1 MHNEFIKAMVAIS
14 AEMVNPLKNKA
25 GAGRFPYVELDTLL
39 DIIRPI
45 AAKHGVAVLQY
56 VTESGDQLITEL
68 LHVSGETR
76 QFTTP
81 LRLGGLDQK
90 SDAQK
95 MGAAITYARK
105 YSLMALFAC
114 MGEKDTD
121 PDAPRRET
129 HVELPAHAKKVVA
142 ATTAPAAQTEEKKYT
157 PEELYLLLQEQP
169 YFNAYV
175 ECGMKKK
182 KLEKEFILQMLR
194 DHPAGAWTGYN
205 DFVASMDR
213 S

>member
-1 MHNEFIKAMVAIS
+1 MSIEFIKSMVAIS

-56 VTESGDQLITEL
+56 VTEAGDQLITEL

-90 SDAQK
+90 SEAQK

-121 PDAPRRET
+121 PDAPRKDSYG
-129 HVELPAHAKKVVA
+129 ELPAHAKRVTPA
-142 ATTAPAAQTEEKKYT
+142 QETTEKPKRS
-157 PEELYLLLQEQP
+157 PEELYSMLESMP

-182 KLEKEFILQMLR
+182 KLERHFILQMLR
-194 DHPAGAWTGYN
+194 DHPEGAWTGYN
-205 DFVASMDR
+205 EFVASMDR